1 MKKYESSMSRFHDL
15 DTVKILVPVS
25 GTSSVKEEPAAF
37 PAGTEGVV
45 VSVGKDG
52 GLVEIGWAAPDG
64 LSCDGL
70 LVPLRDE
77 QMEVVEAY
85 AG

>member
-1 MKKYESSMSRFHDL
+1 MSRFHDL
-15 DTVKILVPVS
+15 DTVKILAPVS
-25 GTSSVKEEPAAF
+25 GTSLVKEEPVVF

-45 VSVGKDG
+45 VSVGKYG

-70 LVPLRDE
+70 IVSLRDD
-77 QMEVVEAY
+77 QMELVEAY